1 MCKMSAHKDLSL
13 SEKVDLLDKIRSQP
27 KGTSRRHLVEL
38 LKVPKTTIGRLL
50 RQEVELRGR
59 LTEKGKARVSLGKR
73 QRRGKDPE
81 VEEALEQWF
90 AAVLEK
96 G

>member
-1 MCKMSAHKDLSL
+1 MSVHKDLSL
-13 SEKVDLLDKIRSQP
+13 SEVNLLDKILLQP
-27 KGTSRRHLVEL
+27 KGTSCTHLSEL
-38 LKVPKTTIGRLL
+38 LKVPKTMIGRLL

-59 LTEKGKARVSLGKR
+59 LTEKGKALVSLGKR
-73 QRRGKDPE
+73 QWHRKDPE

-90 AAVLEK
+90 TAVLEK

>member
-1 MCKMSAHKDLSL
+1 MSAHKDLSL
-13 SEKVDLLDKIRSQP
+13 SENVDLLDKVRSQP
-27 KGTSRRHLVEL
+27 KGTNRRHLAEL
-38 LKVPKTTIGRLL
+38 LKVPKTMIGRLL
-50 RQEVELRGR
+50 RQEVESWGR

-73 QRRGKDPE
+73 QRRGKDLE

-96 G
+96 GRD

>member
-1 MCKMSAHKDLSL
+1 MSAHKDLSL
-13 SEKVDLLDKIRSQP
+13 SEKVDLLDKICSQP
-27 KGTSRRHLVEL
+27 KGTSHRHLAKL
-38 LKVPKTTIGRLL
+38 LKVPKTMIGRLL

-59 LTEKGKARVSLGKR
+59 LTEKGKALVSLGKCQWHR
-73 QRRGKDPE
+73 KDPE

-90 AAVLEK
+90 TAVLEK